1 MPTLEERIVSDIVS
15 YIEQA
20 GGDFSSWYVGIAADA
35 RASLFKEHNVDEASG
50 LWVFDNAITENCARN
65 AEQRIIED
73 HKTQGVI
80 GGAGYTTTSVYA
92 YKVTPTTRQ

>member
-15 YIEQA
+15 YIQQA
-20 GGDFSSWYVGIAADA
+20 GGDFSSWYVGIADDP
-35 RASLFKEHNVDEASG
+35 RSSLFKDHNVDEASG
-50 LWVFDNAITENCARN
+50 LWIFDNAITENCARN
-65 AEQRIIED
+65 AERRIIEEN
-73 HKTQGVI
+73 KTQGII